1 MQLITESYL
10 AQQEHLPAAGKHI
23 VAQHDASHVW
33 VYQAYKPSIAAF
45 AVRNQG
51 FGGDEYSFNRMS
63 WIKPNFLWMMYR
75 SGWATKPGQEAILA
89 IRIAKSHFEQILAGA
104 VHSSFKP
111 DVYPTHEAWQ
121 EALARSD
128 VRLQWDPDHDPYG
141 IKLERRAIQLGMRGE
156 VLRQLATDWIV
167 DIADI
172 TPFVAAQRQ
181 YVEARA
187 LDKLT
192 VPVER
197 VYPVADAG
205 LAARLR
211 LQTGTVG

>member
-1 MQLITESYL
+1 MKLFTESYR
-10 AQQEHLPAAGKHI
+10 AGQAHLPAAGKHI

-45 AVRNQG
+45 AARHG
-51 FGGDEYSFNRMS
+51 RFGGDEYSFNRMS

-111 DVYPTHEAWQ
+111 DVYPTHAAWQ

-141 IKLERRAIQLGMRGE
+141 NKLERRAIQLGLRGE
-156 VLRQLATDWIV
+156 VLRQFATDWIV
-167 DIADI
+167 DIEDI
-172 TPFVAAQRQ
+172 TPFLTGQRQ
-181 YVEARA
+181 YVETRE
-187 LDKLT
+187 LEKLV
-192 VPVER
+192 VPVES
-197 VYPVADAG
+197 VYPVTDEG
-205 LAARLR
+205 LAAQLR
-211 LQTGTVG
+211 LQTAPFL

>member
-1 MQLITESYL
+1 
-10 AQQEHLPAAGKHI
+10 
-23 VAQHDASHVW
+23 
-33 VYQAYKPSIAAF
+33 
-45 AVRNQG
+45 
-51 FGGDEYSFNRMS
+51 MS

-104 VHSSFKP
+104 VHSSFNP
-111 DVYPTHEAWQ
+111 DVYPTHADWQ
-121 EALARSD
+121 DALARSD

-141 IKLERRAIQLGMRGE
+141 IKLERRAIQLGLRGE
-156 VLRQLATDWIV
+156 VLRQFATDWIV
-167 DIADI
+167 DIADV
-172 TPFVAAQRQ
+172 TPFVAGQRQ
-181 YVEARA
+181 RVEVRA

-197 VYPVADAG
+197 VYPVADPV

-211 LQTGTVG
+211 LQTGTAE

>member
-1 MQLITESYL
+1 MQRITEPYL

-23 VAQHDASHVW
+23 IAQHDASHVW
-33 VYQAYKPSIAAF
+33 VYQAYQPAIAAF
-45 AVRNQG
+45 AVRHRV
-51 FGGDEYSFNRMS
+51 FGGEAYSFNRMS

-89 IRIAKSHFEQILAGA
+89 IRIAKSHFEHMLAGA

-111 DVYPTHEAWQ
+111 DVYPTHAAWQ
-121 EALARSD
+121 DALARSD

-141 IKLERRAIQLGMRGE
+141 TKLERRAIQLGLRGE
-156 VLRQLATDWIV
+156 VLRQFATDWIA

-172 TPFVAAQRQ
+172 TPFVTEQRQ

-197 VYPVADAG
+197 VYPVTDAG
-205 LAARLR
+205 LVARLR